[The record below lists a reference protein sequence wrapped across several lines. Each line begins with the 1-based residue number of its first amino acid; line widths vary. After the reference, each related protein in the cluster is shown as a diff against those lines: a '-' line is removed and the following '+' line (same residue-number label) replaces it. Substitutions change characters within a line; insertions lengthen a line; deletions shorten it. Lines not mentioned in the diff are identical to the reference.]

1 MRQIEEV
8 AAKTSILA
16 YDKDVVKN
24 TTDLAAQITAKCECE
39 IQHLPAIQSFIL
51 HYQDGNHLPATEFL
65 SIEGIVVAEE
75 DEVVGP
81 PDDPPE
87 PNENETTRFIVRVL
101 NKKS

>member
-1 MRQIEEV
+1 MRQLEEV

-39 IQHLPAIQSFIL
+39 IQHLPAIQGFIL

-87 PNENETTRFIVRVL
+87 PNGNETTRFIVRV
-101 NKKS
+101 